1 MFSWE
6 WSKKNVF
13 FWKKN
18 SKWPTQK
25 NLIFQ
30 LCQFS
35 IFFMKIS
42 WIGPWGSRIDWCKG
56 HWCGS
61 TYLVVRLFNI
71 SSKTGKKCIFCVF
84 DEFSFAVFFATVL
97 FTVRYLWKGKKAKC
111 FSVHNSSFLL
121 QHAYLD
127 QSTLCVFCMCCSESV
142 ILRIKGSVFCCK
154 SCHFRVSDPQTR
166 NVNSVNRSRTT
177 CKLSRYQS
185 CRF

>member
-1 MFSWE
+1 MNILASYNATFSWPLQLFY
-6 WSKKNVF
+6 N
-13 FWKKN
+13 
-18 SKWPTQK
+18 
-25 NLIFQ
+25 NLE
-30 LCQFS
+30 LAR
-35 IFFMKIS
+35 IFF
-42 WIGPWGSRIDWCKG
+42 D
-56 HWCGS
+56 
-61 TYLVVRLFNI
+61 
-71 SSKTGKKCIFCVF
+71 SSPSCAVKYEREKT
-84 DEFSFAVFFATVL
+84 A
-97 FTVRYLWKGKKAKC
+97 AKC

-121 QHAYLD
+121 QHAYLV